1 METIKFSCKLLT
13 DVIVNQS
20 AATEGPNAT
29 LDFIPGSNFLGIAA
43 GNLYYD
49 GNEDSERLSREDS
62 WLVFHSGAVRFGDAH
77 PAYDQER
84 TLRIPASFYYPK
96 LSNITRECYIHH
108 AITKQ
113 QQDKLVK
120 KQLKQCRSGFYT
132 LGSNLVRA
140 IKTPVAFAI
149 KSAYDRE
156 SRRSKDEQMYGYQSL
171 SKDQEFYFEIE
182 LDEAVISLKERITS
196 ALIGTRRIGRS
207 KTAQYGQVE
216 IALAKD
222 GFSQP
227 LSTANKVKCGDTEC
241 VIVYADSR
249 LIFLDSN
256 GLPTFQPSP
265 DQLGIYGDPDAK
277 VLYDKSQIRTFQYAP
292 WNFKRQYFDTDRCGI
307 EKGSVFV
314 VATSAQSPSESA
326 YLGSYRNEGFGKVIY
341 NPAFLQADSKACAKM
356 NWYVE
361 DEKEKEKEKDEIKLE
376 DDEKQVNLQVFS
388 SEDQPLLAYL
398 LRLREDDKREKK
410 IYQLVNTWVNENK
423 SKFKGNQFASQWGTI
438 RSIAM
443 MYKPKEVIKNK
454 IEKYLNHGVA
464 KDKWVEKR
472 RKQSLLE
479 FFKGIDD
486 SDAQLAIIN
495 LAAEMAKACKR

>member
-43 GNLYYD
+43 SCLYH
-49 GNEDSERLSREDS
+49 NDSDDPERLSSEES

-77 PAYDQER
+77 PAYCDER

-96 LSNITRECYIHH
+96 LGKMTSECYVHH
-108 AITKQ
+108 AITER
-113 QQDKLVK
+113 QQDNLVK
-120 KQLKQCRSGFYT
+120 KQLKQCRAGFYT
-132 LGSNLVRA
+132 LGSELVRA
-140 IKTPVAFAI
+140 IETPVAFAI

-171 SKDQEFYFEIE
+171 AKGQEFYFEIE
-182 LDEAVISLKERITS
+182 VDDAAICLKERIIA
-196 ALIGTRRIGRS
+196 ALIGIRRIGRS
-207 KTAQYGQVE
+207 KTAQYGQVD
-216 IALAKD
+216 IVLAKD

-227 LSTANKVKCGDTEC
+227 LSTANKVKSGDKEC
-241 VIVYADSR
+241 VVVYADSR
-249 LIFLDSN
+249 LVFLDPN

-265 DQLGIYGDPDAK
+265 EQLGICGDPDAI

-292 WNFKRQYFDTDRCGI
+292 WNFQRQCFDTDRCGI

-314 VATSAQSPSESA
+314 VATSVPSPSESA
-326 YLGSYRNEGFGKVIY
+326 YVGSYRNEGFGRVIY
-341 NPAFLQADSKACAKM
+341 NPAFLQADANACAKL

-361 DEKEKEKEKDEIKLE
+361 DEKNKDVKGQEA
-376 DDEKQVNLQVFS
+376 DKQQELVQLQDLPLK
-388 SEDQPLLAYL
+388 DQPLVKFLVKMQ
-398 LRLREDDKREKK
+398 EDEKREKD
-410 IYQLVNTWVNENK
+410 IYRLVNTWVKDNK

-443 MYKPKEVIKNK
+443 MYRSKDELKSK
-454 IEKYLNHGVA
+454 IEKYLDHGVA
-464 KDKWVEKR
+464 KDKWVEKGR
-472 RKQSLLE
+472 ILSLLE
-479 FFKGIDD
+479 FFEVIDD
-486 SDAQLAIIN
+486 SNAQLAIIN

>member
-43 GNLYYD
+43 SCLYYD
-49 GNEDSERLSREDS
+49 DSHDDPERLSREDS

-77 PAYDQER
+77 PAYVNER

-96 LSNITRECYIHH
+96 LGKMTNECYVHH
-108 AITKQ
+108 AIAEQ
-113 QQDKLVK
+113 QQDNLVK
-120 KQLKQCRSGFYT
+120 KQLKQCRAGFYT
-132 LGSNLVRA
+132 LGSDLVRA
-140 IKTPVAFAI
+140 IDTPVAFAI

-171 SKDQEFYFEIE
+171 VKDQKFYFEIE
-182 LDEAVISLKERITS
+182 LDDAAICLKERIIS
-196 ALIGTRRIGRS
+196 ALIGIRRIGRS

-216 IALAKD
+216 IALIKD

-227 LSTANKVKCGDTEC
+227 LSTEKKVICGDKEC
-241 VIVYADSR
+241 VVVYADSR
-249 LIFLDSN
+249 LVFLDPN

-265 DQLGIYGDPDAK
+265 EQLGICGDPEAK
-277 VLYDKSQIRTFQYAP
+277 VLYEKSQIRTFQYAP
-292 WNFKRQYFDTDRCGI
+292 WNFKRQCFDTDRCGI

-314 VATSAQSPSESA
+314 VATSVTSPSESA

-341 NPAFLQADSKACAKM
+341 NPAFLQADANAYAKLK
-356 NWYVE
+356 WYVE
-361 DEKEKEKEKDEIKLE
+361 DEKNKDEKVPDADKQQEPVKLQ
-376 DDEKQVNLQVFS
+376 DLSPKDK
-388 SEDQPLLAYL
+388 LLVAYL
-398 LRLREDDKREKK
+398 TKMQEDDKREKK
-410 IYQLVNTWVNENK
+410 IYLLVNTWVTDNK
-423 SKFKGNQFASQWGTI
+423 PKFKGNQFASQWGTI

-443 MYKPKEVIKNK
+443 RYRSKEELKNK

-464 KDKWVEKR
+464 KDKWVEKGR
-472 RKQSLLE
+472 ILSLLE
-479 FFKGIDD
+479 FFKYIDD
-486 SDAQLAIIN
+486 SNAQLAIIN